1 MQLAELPHFNNAGR
15 YLTRLAGVGIIFAG
29 LGLALTG
36 AVSAHSN
43 AYWRPDLPI
52 PRSLG
57 FLGAAFLI
65 AAAGLLSTAIMVFVR
80 HRMVEAAAAGPVP
93 AHEPVAVP
101 AGEGWAAQLQR
112 LLAISR
118 PLLRPGVE
126 WLAAWPQALV
136 ALIFAGLGL
145 AGIDMAWKISSA
157 SPGDP
162 NIQQIVGGVLIV
174 AAFPLLVLER
184 SFAAVPAD
192 MLPEAPQIDRLLRVP
207 LFTSLGLGIASII
220 RSLGFDW
227 APRIDQVI
235 AVIIAIIAVE
245 VIVRSLVVAFVP
257 FAPIELRRAIADS
270 SLAGLLRFSL
280 PSFHA
285 FNTAVRQQ
293 LGIDLSRSWALAFVR
308 RASIPIVLGMAV
320 MTWAVTGITALS
332 LNERAVYER
341 MGVPVAVLGPGLH
354 FHLPWPLGVLRR
366 VEFGVIHDIPIAM
379 SSLGDL
385 AQRMQSSGVDQ
396 QQQVTPAEAP
406 PPSSADRLW
415 DASHPSEQSYLIA
428 SQSPNGQQSF
438 QIADA
443 DLRVVYRVGMTDEA
457 ALNSAYKVA
466 NPETLIM
473 AATGQLLVRYF
484 SRTKLLD
491 VIGQSRDAFTA
502 EFRNALQEELD
513 KASSG
518 IEAIAVVVEA
528 IHPPAGAAAAYHNV
542 QAAEILANSQI
553 AVQRASA
560 IHSTKSAE
568 QSAMEDRNK
577 ATAAATEL
585 TTQARSESILF
596 DADRQARARDG
607 TAFLFE
613 RRIERLSSGLAK
625 SESIVID
632 HRLEGPNGPIIDLR
646 NFDAA
651 GTGRAPAAQRD
662 MVFPPGRNYG
672 SEDDDDEPMPPST
685 PPRGFQGYQR

>member
-15 YLTRLAGVGIIFAG
+15 YVTRLAAVGIVFAG

-36 AVSAHSN
+36 AVSAHTN

-65 AAAGLLSTAIMVFVR
+65 AAAGLLSAAVMAFVR
-80 HRMVEAAAAGPVP
+80 HRLVEAPAPQAAP
-93 AHEPVAVP
+93 AEVLAEVP
-101 AGEGWAAQLQR
+101 AGEGRAAQLQR
-112 LLAISR
+112 LLAKSR
-118 PLLRPGVE
+118 TLLQPGVE
-126 WLAAWPQALV
+126 SLAAWPQALL
-136 ALIFAGLGL
+136 ALLFGGLGL
-145 AGIDMAWKISSA
+145 AGVEMAWKISAA

-184 SFAAVPAD
+184 SFASVPAD
-192 MLPEAPQIDRLLRVP
+192 MLPEAPQVDRLLRVP
-207 LFTSLGLGIASII
+207 LFTSLALGIASII

-227 APRIDQVI
+227 APRVDQVI
-235 AVIIAIIAVE
+235 AILIAVIAIE
-245 VIVRSLVVAFVP
+245 LIVRTLVVAFIP
-257 FAPIELRRAIADS
+257 FAPIEQRRSVADS

-280 PSFHA
+280 PNFQA

-308 RASIPIVLGMAV
+308 RASLPIVLGMAV
-320 MTWAVTGITALS
+320 MTWAVTGITALT

-379 SSLGDL
+379 SAVGDL
-385 AQRMQSSGVDQ
+385 GQRTQSSGVDQ
-396 QQQVTPAEAP
+396 QQRLTSAEAAP
-406 PPSSADRLW
+406 PASADRLW

-443 DLRVVYRVGMTDEA
+443 DLRVVYRVGMTDQA
-457 ALNSAYKVA
+457 ALDSAYKVA

-484 SRTKLLD
+484 SRTRLLD
-491 VIGQSRDAFTA
+491 VIGQIRDAFTT

-513 KASSG
+513 QMSSG

-560 IHSTKSAE
+560 IHSKKSAE

-577 ATAAATEL
+577 AAAAATEL

-596 DADRQARARDG
+596 DADRQARQRDG
-607 TAFLFE
+607 AAFLFE

-625 SESIVID
+625 SEAIVID
-632 HRLEGPNGPIIDLR
+632 HRLEGPNGPMIDLR

-651 GTGRAPAAQRD
+651 GTGRAPAAHRA

-672 SEDDDDEPMPPST
+672 SEDDDDEPAPPRT